1 MAKPALL
8 PPSQPTVTIG
18 KVHDGHSHHD
28 HHHGHTHGHGHNHG
42 HMHDQRDRHDHHHGQ
57 APHDHGETPAAVS
70 IPAMRTERADPPRL
84 SLMALSAGQRLML
97 VSPVIVLLWLLML
110 WALRD
115 G

>member
-8 PPSQPTVTIG
+8 PASQPTVTIG
-18 KVHDGHSHHD
+18 KVHDGHSHHE
-28 HHHGHTHGHGHNHG
+28 HHHGHAHGPSHGHSHG
-42 HMHDQRDRHDHHHGQ
+42 HDHH
-57 APHDHGETPAAVS
+57 DHGDKPAAVS
-70 IPAMRTERADPPRL
+70 LPAMRTERADPPRL

-97 VSPVIVLLWLLML
+97 VTPVIAALWLLAV